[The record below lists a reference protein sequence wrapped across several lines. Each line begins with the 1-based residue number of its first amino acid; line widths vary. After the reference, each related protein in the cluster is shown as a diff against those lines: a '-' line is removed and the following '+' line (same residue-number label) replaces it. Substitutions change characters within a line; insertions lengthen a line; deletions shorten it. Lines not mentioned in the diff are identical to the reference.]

1 MHVAAERHPTA
12 LLPKPLARTLGF
24 GLLALLGAAEWRRMI
39 DGAGLL
45 GALGWVGA
53 GVLIAEAVRAAG
65 DVPERWRTAA
75 AGLATFV
82 GFVLAAL
89 VSGLEPRLLAPA
101 HWEELANGIGR
112 GLEALGGV
120 TLPYLGADPWPD
132 ITVRL
137 GGALLVA
144 AAAALIAWP
153 RQDERGFPFLALA
166 LLLVLVITPVTAI
179 GSTRSLVL
187 GAAIAFLT
195 VCFLW
200 LERLP
205 LRPGA
210 GVAVLGGLALA
221 GALPLGAA
229 ANRDGPWFDY
239 RAWAE
244 GLGTPA
250 PVRFDWEHSYQPIT
264 WPREGRELLRIKS
277 DEPQYWKLENLE
289 DFDGQRWE
297 TRGDPDPFGPTP
309 DADLD
314 SAWQFHD
321 EWTDEA
327 RITVRGLRSSELA
340 GAGTTLSVDTGR
352 KEAVIT
358 FSPGTWKT
366 TTELVA
372 GDSYTARFHAPK
384 PEPSR
389 LMTATSGADG
399 QQSDALEIVL
409 PLLEPRL
416 PRPGDFFSRPVTW
429 TKLELSPFDEQ
440 RPPAAFYPRSDTT
453 GSGVSALRNSPY
465 WQTWQLAQRLRKGA
479 TTPYEYARR
488 IDAYLGG
495 SDFRYDERP
504 AAPRPGQA
512 PLEAFLFDSKAGYC
526 QHFSGAMALLLR
538 LGGVPARVATGFS
551 PGGFKRRQG
560 EWVIRDN
567 DAHSWVEAWYDGIG
581 WVTFDPTPSDTPA
594 RSQIAALDDPDA
606 PAATAEDVA
615 AATGGAGSDARNPA
629 GARGEL
635 DPASAAG
642 SAAPA
647 AQQDGSSRTAIAAG
661 AAALVLLL
669 GGLALYRRRA
679 RRRLSVPPAEL
690 ALAEL
695 VRALR
700 RAGRP
705 VTPGTTLAEL
715 ERRLGSSRGGS
726 AYLAAL
732 REARYRARAAPPSP
746 LQRRAL
752 RRELAAGLGWR
763 GRAQSWWA
771 LPPRLGRPR
780 SE

>member
-24 GLLALLGAAEWRRMI
+24 GLLALLGVAEWRRMI

-53 GVLIAEAVRAAG
+53 GVLIAEGVRAAG

-82 GFVLAAL
+82 GVVLAAL

-101 HWEELANGIGR
+101 HWEELVNGIGR

-132 ITVRL
+132 VTVRL
-137 GGALLVA
+137 GGVLLVA

-153 RQDERGFPFLALA
+153 RQEGYGFPFFALA

-221 GALPLGAA
+221 GALPLSAA

-250 PVRFDWEHSYQPIT
+250 PVRFDWEHSYEPIT

-277 DEPQYWKLENLE
+277 DRPHYWKLENLE
-289 DFDGQRWE
+289 YFDGTRWE
-297 TRGDPDPFGPTP
+297 TRATP
-309 DADLD
+309 DSIGDAPEADLD
-314 SAWQFHD
+314 PGWQLHE
-321 EWTDEA
+321 EWSGQA
-327 RITVRGLRSSELA
+327 RITVRGLRGTDLA
-340 GAGTTLSVDTGR
+340 GAGTTLAVDAGR
-352 KEAVIT
+352 NET
-358 FSPGTWKT
+358 MSTLSPGTWRSVR
-366 TTELVA
+366 ELVA
-372 GDSYTARFHAPK
+372 GDSYKIRFHAPW
-384 PEPSR
+384 PEPR
-389 LMTATSGADG
+389 QLETATSGADG
-399 QQSDALEIVL
+399 QQSDSLELVVPLTEAVL
-409 PLLEPRL
+409 QKQR
-416 PRPGDFFSRPVTW
+416 DYYSRAVTW
-429 TKLELSPFDEQ
+429 TKLVLPPFEEQ
-440 RPPAAFYPRSDTT
+440 RPPEAFYERSDST
-453 GSGVSALRNSPY
+453 GSGVAALRNSPY
-465 WQTWQLAQRLRKGA
+465 WRTWKLAQRLKKGA
-479 TTPYEYARR
+479 ATPYEYARR
-488 IDAYLGG
+488 IDAYLGAIG
-495 SDFRYDERP
+495 FRYDESPP
-504 AAPRPGQA
+504 APALATQA
-512 PLEAFLFDSKAGYC
+512 PLDAFLFDSKAGYC

-551 PGGFKRRQG
+551 PGGFKRSQG
-560 EWVIRDN
+560 EWVIRDR

-581 WVTFDPTPSDTPA
+581 WVTFDPTPAATPA
-594 RSQIAALDDPDA
+594 RSLIAALEDEAPVLTADDVITALGGAAPGRDPAEAIREPDPSG
-606 PAATAEDVA
+606 PAAGAP
-615 AATGGAGSDARNPA
+615 GG
-629 GARGEL
+629 
-635 DPASAAG
+635 
-642 SAAPA
+642 
-647 AQQDGSSRTAIAAG
+647 QQDGSSPAAMALG
-661 AAALVLLL
+661 VAALVALLA
-669 GGLALYRRRA
+669 GVALLRRRT
-679 RRRLSVPPAEL
+679 RRFPPLAPAER

-705 VTPGTTLAEL
+705 VAPGTTLAQL
-715 ERRLGSSRGGS
+715 ERRLGRTRGGA
-726 AYLAAL
+726 AYFAAL
-732 REARYRARAAPPSP
+732 REARYRSSGAPPSP
-746 LQRRAL
+746 GQRRAL

-763 GRAQSWWA
+763 GRAQAWWA
-771 LPPRLGRPR
+771 LPPRLGRPGR
-780 SE
+780 TPQ

>member
-39 DGAGLL
+39 DGASLL

-65 DVPERWRTAA
+65 NVPERWRTAA

-82 GFVLAAL
+82 GLVMAAL

-112 GLEALGGV
+112 GLEALSGV

-132 ITVRL
+132 VTLRL
-137 GGALLVA
+137 GGVLLVA
-144 AAAALIAWP
+144 VAAALIAWP
-153 RQDERGFPFLALA
+153 RQEERGFPFLALA

-221 GALPLGAA
+221 GALPLSAA
-229 ANRDGPWFDY
+229 ADRDGPWFDY
-239 RAWAE
+239 RSWAE

-289 DFDGQRWE
+289 YFDGTRWE
-297 TRGDPDPFGPTP
+297 TRATP
-309 DADLD
+309 DTVGDEPEADLD
-314 SAWQFHD
+314 PSWRSHE
-321 EWTDEA
+321 EWSGQA
-327 RITVRGLRSSELA
+327 RITVRGLRGTGLA
-340 GAGTTLSVDTGR
+340 GAGTTLSVDAGR
-352 KEAVIT
+352 NQT
-358 FSPGTWKT
+358 MRTLSPGTWRSGR
-366 TTELVA
+366 ELVA
-372 GDSYTARFHAPK
+372 GDSYEVRFHAPR
-384 PEPSR
+384 PEPGQLR
-389 LMTATSGADG
+389 TATSGAAG
-399 QQSDALEIVL
+399 EQSDSLELVVPLTEAVL
-409 PLLEPRL
+409 QR
-416 PRPGDFFSRPVTW
+416 RRDFYSRAVTW
-429 TKLELSPFDEQ
+429 TKLVLAPFDTRR
-440 RPPAAFYPRSDTT
+440 RPVAFYERSDST
-453 GSGVSALRNSPY
+453 GSGVAALRNSPY
-465 WQTWQLAQRLRKGA
+465 WRTWQLAQRLRKGA
-479 TTPYEYARR
+479 STPYEYARR
-488 IDAYLGG
+488 IDAYLGANG
-495 SDFRYDERP
+495 FHYDESPP
-504 AAPRPGQA
+504 APLLEQA
-512 PLEAFLFDSKAGYC
+512 PLDAFLFDSKAGYC

-538 LGGVPARVATGFS
+538 LGGVPARVGTGFS
-551 PGGFKRRQG
+551 PGGFKRSQG
-560 EWVIRDN
+560 EWVIRDR

-581 WVTFDPTPSDTPA
+581 WVTFDPTPSATPA
-594 RSQIAALDDPDA
+594 RSLIAAFEDEAPAASAEDIATASGGNAAGRDPADGTREPDPA
-606 PAATAEDVA
+606 APAAAATPGQQDGFSPAATA
-615 AATGGAGSDARNPA
+615 
-629 GARGEL
+629 L
-635 DPASAAG
+635 
-642 SAAPA
+642 
-647 AQQDGSSRTAIAAG
+647 G
-661 AAALVLLL
+661 AAALVALLA
-669 GGLALYRRRA
+669 GIALRRRRA
-679 RRRLSVPPAEL
+679 RQFPPVAPAER

-705 VTPGTTLAEL
+705 VTPGTTLAQL
-715 ERRLGSSRGGS
+715 ERRLGRTRGGA
-726 AYLAAL
+726 AYFAAL
-732 REARYRARAAPPSP
+732 REARYRSSGAPPSP
-746 LQRRAL
+746 GQRRAL

-763 GRAQSWWA
+763 GRAQAWWA
-771 LPPRLGRPR
+771 LPPRLGRPGR
-780 SE
+780 TAH